1 MEMGW
6 SPWKWGRS
14 HGNGGDPDPGSV
26 PQPGSSSGDPGTAAP
41 SWWSREWASSGRRCR
56 QVRGGGDTGGGPQW
70 RFPDPGDPP
79 GCPLRGSVGDTGGVC
94 PLTPQKVLLQG
105 SPCHHPIVSPPSPVP
120 NILVQNPFFP
130 RENAALCPRGWV
142 SRDGGVSLRTATVS
156 LSPPPAG
163 DRYIVA
169 DCGGGTV
176 DLTVHQIEKPQGTL
190 KELYKASGGMKIPIP
205 SFFPPLWDPPGTPKP
220 ELGP

>member
-6 SPWKWGRS
+6 ISWKWGRSHGNGVDPMEMGWTPWKWGRS

-56 QVRGGGDTGGGPQW
+56 QVRGGGDTGGGPHW

-94 PLTPQKVLLQG
+94 PLTPQKGRVLPATIPSSLRPPQFPIFWFKIHF
-105 SPCHHPIVSPPSPVP
+105 SPGKRSPVSPRVG
-120 NILVQNPFFP
+120 V
-130 RENAALCPRGWV
+130 AGW
-142 SRDGGVSLRTATVS
+142 GGVTQ
-156 LSPPPAG
+156 
-163 DRYIVA
+163 DRHRVA
-169 DCGGGTV
+169 V
-176 DLTVHQIEKPQGTL
+176 P
-190 KELYKASGGMKIPIP
+190 
-205 SFFPPLWDPPGTPKP
+205 TPRR
-220 ELGP
+220 